1 MKCDS
6 LHENAFTNYSI
17 QSEQAVLWTCNSLV
31 LQLIW
36 FSAAIYIECF
46 YEPLENLQWRWQFM
60 NTFTDGSDQ
69 SELLHRNGF
78 RNLECDQIPVFMF
91 IPNLHLGFMNELI
104 LS

>member
-1 MKCDS
+1 
-6 LHENAFTNYSI
+6 
-17 QSEQAVLWTCNSLV
+17 
-31 LQLIW
+31 
-36 FSAAIYIECF
+36 
-46 YEPLENLQWRWQFM
+46 M

-78 RNLECDQIPVFMF
+78 INLECDQIPVFMF